1 MNWVIF
7 TVLAAFFQNLRTSLQ
22 KRLNK
27 NLSLVASAY
36 VRFAFALPFAL
47 IIFFI
52 NFRSLDIV
60 QIILDQ
66 NNFIYYTFLG
76 AIFQVI
82 FTLLLLYL
90 FKFSNFVV
98 GTSLSKTEVIQI
110 AIFEYIILKDKLNL
124 FGIIGIIVATI
135 GVIVIT
141 IKDVKLFFRNFFSKV
156 TLIGLTTGL
165 ILGLSVVYFRAA
177 ALSLENFSSNFDK
190 AITTLFFGLFIQ
202 TAVVTTY
209 LLIFEKS
216 EFKKFYQN
224 KVEICFTGLAGFL
237 ATLSWFFAFTLIQA
251 SFVRAVGQIEILFS
265 YMSSKY
271 LFKEKIT
278 FIEIM
283 GIIIFI
289 SGQQHYH
296 LKIFHQILIK
306 QLQLYFLVCLFKLQ

>member
-66 NNFIYYTFLG
+66 NNFVYYTFLG

-98 GTSLSKTEVIQI
+98 GTSLSKTEVIHI

-224 KVEICFTGLAGFL
+224 KVEICFTGLAGCL

-289 SGQQHYH
+289 SGAT
-296 LKIFHQILIK
+296 LLLLTK
-306 QLQLYFLVCLFKLQ
+306 

>member
-36 VRFAFALPFAL
+36 VRFAFALPFAF

-177 ALSLENFSSNFDK
+177 ALSLENFTSNFDK

-289 SGQQHYH
+289 SGAT
-296 LKIFHQILIK
+296 LLLLTK
-306 QLQLYFLVCLFKLQ
+306 

>member
-36 VRFAFALPFAL
+36 VRFAFALPFAF

-52 NFRSLDIV
+52 NFRSLDIF

-283 GIIIFI
+283 GIVIFI
-289 SGQQHYH
+289 SGAT
-296 LKIFHQILIK
+296 LLLLTK
-306 QLQLYFLVCLFKLQ
+306 

>member
-36 VRFAFALPFAL
+36 VRFAFALPFAF

-165 ILGLSVVYFRAA
+165 ILGLSVDYFRAA

-224 KVEICFTGLAGFL
+224 KVEICLTGLAGFL

-289 SGQQHYH
+289 SGAT
-296 LKIFHQILIK
+296 LLLITK
-306 QLQLYFLVCLFKLQ
+306 

>member
-36 VRFAFALPFAL
+36 VRFAFALPFAF

-52 NFRSLDIV
+52 NFRSLDVV

-289 SGQQHYH
+289 SGAT
-296 LKIFHQILIK
+296 LLLLTK
-306 QLQLYFLVCLFKLQ
+306 

>member
-36 VRFAFALPFAL
+36 VRFAFALPFAF

-124 FGIIGIIVATI
+124 FGIFGIIVATI

-224 KVEICFTGLAGFL
+224 KVEICLTGLAGFL

-289 SGQQHYH
+289 SGAT
-296 LKIFHQILIK
+296 LLLITK
-306 QLQLYFLVCLFKLQ
+306 

>member
-36 VRFAFALPFAL
+36 VRFAFALPFAFIL
-47 IIFFI
+47 FFI

-289 SGQQHYH
+289 SGAT
-296 LKIFHQILIK
+296 LLLISK
-306 QLQLYFLVCLFKLQ
+306 

>member
-36 VRFAFALPFAL
+36 VRFAFALPFAF

-190 AITTLFFGLFIQ
+190 AIATLFFGLFIQ

-289 SGQQHYH
+289 SGAT
-296 LKIFHQILIK
+296 LLLLTK
-306 QLQLYFLVCLFKLQ
+306 

>member
-47 IIFFI
+47 IVFLL

-124 FGIIGIIVATI
+124 FGIFGIIVATI

-141 IKDVKLFFRNFFSKV
+141 IKDVKLFLRNFFSKV

-202 TAVVTTY
+202 TSVVTTY

-289 SGQQHYH
+289 SGAT
-296 LKIFHQILIK
+296 LLLLTK
-306 QLQLYFLVCLFKLQ
+306 

>member
-22 KRLNK
+22 KKLNK

-47 IIFFI
+47 IVFLL
-52 NFRSLDIV
+52 NFRNLDIV

-124 FGIIGIIVATI
+124 FGIFGIIVATI

-289 SGQQHYH
+289 SGAT
-296 LKIFHQILIK
+296 LLLLTK
-306 QLQLYFLVCLFKLQ
+306 

>member
-36 VRFAFALPFAL
+36 VRFAFALPFAF

-202 TAVVTTY
+202 TAVVKTY

-224 KVEICFTGLAGFL
+224 KVEICLTGLAGFL

-289 SGQQHYH
+289 SGAT
-296 LKIFHQILIK
+296 LLLITK
-306 QLQLYFLVCLFKLQ
+306 

>member
-27 NLSLVASAY
+27 NRSLVASAY
-36 VRFAFALPFAL
+36 VRFAFALPFAF

-224 KVEICFTGLAGFL
+224 KVEICLTGLAGFL

-289 SGQQHYH
+289 SGAT
-296 LKIFHQILIK
+296 LLLLTK
-306 QLQLYFLVCLFKLQ
+306 

>member
-36 VRFAFALPFAL
+36 VRFAFALPFAF

-224 KVEICFTGLAGFL
+224 KVEICLTGLAGFL

-278 FIEIM
+278 CNHCKKRR
-283 GIIIFI
+283 
-289 SGQQHYH
+289 SA
-296 LKIFHQILIK
+296 
-306 QLQLYFLVCLFKLQ
+306 

>member
-36 VRFAFALPFAL
+36 VRFAFALPFAF

-216 EFKKFYQN
+216 EFKKFHQN
-224 KVEICFTGLAGFL
+224 KVEICLTGLAGFL

-289 SGQQHYH
+289 SGAT
-296 LKIFHQILIK
+296 LLLITK
-306 QLQLYFLVCLFKLQ
+306 

>member
-36 VRFAFALPFAL
+36 VRFAFALPFAF

-124 FGIIGIIVATI
+124 FGIFGIIVATI

-265 YMSSKY
+265 YVSSKY

-289 SGQQHYH
+289 SGAT
-296 LKIFHQILIK
+296 LLLLTK
-306 QLQLYFLVCLFKLQ
+306 

>member
-36 VRFAFALPFAL
+36 VRFAFALPFAFIL
-47 IIFFI
+47 FFI

-124 FGIIGIIVATI
+124 FGIFGIIVATI

-251 SFVRAVGQIEILFS
+251 SFVRAVGQIEIFFS
-265 YMSSKY
+265 YISSKY

-283 GIIIFI
+283 GILIFI
-289 SGQQHYH
+289 TGAT
-296 LKIFHQILIK
+296 LLLLTK
-306 QLQLYFLVCLFKLQ
+306 

>member
-22 KRLNK
+22 KKLNK

-36 VRFAFALPFAL
+36 VRFAFALPFAF

-224 KVEICFTGLAGFL
+224 KVEICLTGLAGFL

-289 SGQQHYH
+289 SGAT
-296 LKIFHQILIK
+296 LLLITK
-306 QLQLYFLVCLFKLQ
+306 

>member
-36 VRFAFALPFAL
+36 VRFAFALPFAF

-289 SGQQHYH
+289 SGAT
-296 LKIFHQILIK
+296 LLLITK
-306 QLQLYFLVCLFKLQ
+306 